1 MNLDYIHPLG
11 MQQKAWNNPLAHMGS
26 GQTKPGYSK
35 YNWTPDTVLPV
46 RLREGMM
53 TLINLPSWELI
64 EKVHIGAP
72 ESFNGEVVSPNS
84 MLLYADPSYLGV
96 DGNMIIFGR
105 SGNRYV
111 FYLRSET
118 FNTDKITQSVVD
130 VLVGPRWTP
139 VADGGQMID
148 GSGASSMASMP
159 LMMGGSAASRRMG
172 GGVSSVAVNLADE
185 WKNSVPMDPESL
197 TWICSCL
204 IQMMLI
210 LRLIMYGVTIFSPI
224 LI

>member
-1 MNLDYIHPLG
+1 
-11 MQQKAWNNPLAHMGS
+11 
-26 GQTKPGYSK
+26 
-35 YNWTPDTVLPV
+35 
-46 RLREGMM
+46 
-53 TLINLPSWELI
+53 
-64 EKVHIGAP
+64 
-72 ESFNGEVVSPNS
+72 

-139 VADGGQMID
+139 VADGGQMVD

-159 LMMGGSAASRRMG
+159 LMAGGSAVSRNVNGTAS
-172 GGVSSVAVNLADE
+172 SAAVNFANE

-197 TWICSCL
+197 KFDLDMFLPNPDDVDIAPDNVW
-204 IQMMLI
+204 
-210 LRLIMYGVTIFSPI
+210 RDNIFT
-224 LI
+224 